1 MEEYPIPLLTILMS
15 DIFPLVITGLK
26 SAPDPEPEESS
37 IIKSGIE

>member
-15 DIFPLVITGLK
+15 DIFPLIITGLK
-26 SAPDPEPEESS
+26 SAPDPEESS